1 MITFYYNM
9 YTTIGDSAKCPS
21 NFITIYFVSIGNKNK
36 KINFFSFYAP
46 IYYSSIRLKITFV
59 RLERVP
65 SDSSQWSL
73 YCMYVFRNHTTN
85 VFVTTL
91 NISTNS
97 TVKNM
102 VHIITA
108 SLV

>member
-65 SDSSQWSL
+65 NNSSQWSL
-73 YCMYVFRNHTTN
+73 LYVCVQKPHDKC
-85 VFVTTL
+85 VCY
-91 NISTNS
+91 NIEHFNE
-97 TVKNM
+97 
-102 VHIITA
+102 
-108 SLV
+108 